1 MVQEQKTDSAEQM
14 LAELRARI
22 DKLDVQM
29 MSSLEERISVS
40 QSISAAKSPGSAV
53 YRPGR
58 EAELM
63 RRLVSEFPAVPQ
75 RLILSVWRV
84 IMSSSIAMQKPDFA
98 IASTADGLMAA
109 TGLAAGQ
116 LHLLPVCSD
125 AHEAV
130 SLLSSAQ
137 ADIVVI
143 SESELSLI
151 ASEMGRDRKAVVIG
165 SYPFSVTDENSSGGF
180 VIGRDCADRSSS
192 DQVFTYHPETKE
204 IVSTMLY
211 GYEGS
216 LADDSDDAICIGYR
230 ASSAG

>member
-14 LAELRARI
+14 LADLRARI

-29 MSSLEERISVS
+29 MSLLEERISVS

-63 RRLVSEFPAVPQ
+63 RRLVSDFPAVPQ

-109 TGLAAGQ
+109 TGLASGQ

-130 SLLSSAQ
+130 SLVSAAQ
-137 ADIVVI
+137 ADIAVI

-151 ASEMGRDRKAVVIG
+151 APQMGRDRKAVVIG
-165 SYPFSVTDENSSGGF
+165 SYPFSVTDDSSGGF

-216 LADDSDDAICIGYR
+216 LADDSDEAICIGFR
-230 ASSAG
+230 ASSAR